1 VTEIISTEGVVLR
14 RRDFGETS
22 RIAVVYTRDAGKVQL
37 LAKGARIPK
46 NKFGAALEPLSRG
59 EFVFYWRESKDLFT
73 LTETAAVLPGRFI
86 REDAKALPYG
96 LAMAEATD
104 KLSGEGDPDAGL
116 YELVASSLAALDRG
130 GPGAALLSQFLIKL
144 ATRLGL
150 KPDIGTCAACG
161 RLRPSDGVALEL
173 KEGTVLCRD
182 CQPAVG
188 DFISLSPATYSYVNT
203 LISFEPSRLGLV
215 KAGPEIVEQTLS
227 FIRAHL
233 HYHTALEIKSLA
245 LTSFF

>member
-1 VTEIISTEGVVLR
+1 MTEIIRTEGVVLR

-37 LAKGARIPK
+37 LAKGARVPK

-59 EFVFYWRESKDLFT
+59 EFVFYWRENKELFT
-73 LTETAAVLPGRFI
+73 LTETAAILPGRFI
-86 REDAKALPYG
+86 REDAQALPYG

-130 GPGAALLSQFLIKL
+130 GPGPALLSQFLIKL

-161 RLRPSDGVALEL
+161 RLRPGDGVAFDV

-182 CQPAVG
+182 CRPAVG
-188 DFISLSPATYSYVNT
+188 DFILLSPATYNYVHT
-203 LISFEPSRLGLV
+203 LASFDPSRVQLV
-215 KAGPEIVEQTLS
+215 KAGPYVVEQTLS

-233 HYHTALEIKSLA
+233 RYHTGLEIKSLA
-245 LTSFF
+245 LASLF